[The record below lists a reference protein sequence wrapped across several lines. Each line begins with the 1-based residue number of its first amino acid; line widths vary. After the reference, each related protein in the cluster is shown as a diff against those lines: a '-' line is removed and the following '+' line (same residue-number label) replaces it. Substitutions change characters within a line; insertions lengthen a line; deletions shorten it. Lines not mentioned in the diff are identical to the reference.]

1 VDTPKKKLMK
11 LFNVKV
17 SMARAHLTLLDL
29 ILTTVSNSSMEME
42 AMLTAQSDQ
51 LPQYNTEIVR
61 ILRVASTTPGVQ
73 LYTGNYIKQ
82 CSGKDGA
89 LYQQRA
95 GLCLETQNYPSS
107 ISAMQVNSQILQK
120 DNASS

>member
-51 LPQYNTEIVR
+51 LPQYNTEIVEE
-61 ILRVASTTPGVQ
+61 S
-73 LYTGNYIKQ
+73 
-82 CSGKDGA
+82 
-89 LYQQRA
+89 
-95 GLCLETQNYPSS
+95 
-107 ISAMQVNSQILQK
+107 
-120 DNASS
+120 